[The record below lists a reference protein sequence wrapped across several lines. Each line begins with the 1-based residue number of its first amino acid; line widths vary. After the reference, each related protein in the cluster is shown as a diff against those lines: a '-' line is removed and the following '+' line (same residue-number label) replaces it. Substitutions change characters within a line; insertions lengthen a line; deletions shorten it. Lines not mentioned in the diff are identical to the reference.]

1 MHVSNYSKHKDH
13 HQAPVKQSLQRFESL
28 RGTNSLL
35 HPAHTHDV
43 CPLPLASFLFEGRVE
58 DKPVQTQ
65 MPATSVEL
73 SLSSLMGILKHAQPT
88 KQACQHTSQ
97 TGKKAYPWIHIEQRT
112 GEDAD
117 CQGENSTANHHQQKR
132 WLPHMQSEI
141 ILDSPQQA
149 VLLILVMGDTG
160 VYLQYY
166 ESWCVLMNMQK
177 HEYALLRR
185 GCGPIC
191 HL

>member
-1 MHVSNYSKHKDH
+1 MHVSNYSKHKNH

-65 MPATSVEL
+65 MPGTSVGL
-73 SLSSLMGILKHAQPT
+73 SLSSLMGILKHAQPA

-97 TGKKAYPWIHIEQRT
+97 TGKKAYP
-112 GEDAD
+112 
-117 CQGENSTANHHQQKR
+117 
-132 WLPHMQSEI
+132 
-141 ILDSPQQA
+141 
-149 VLLILVMGDTG
+149 
-160 VYLQYY
+160 
-166 ESWCVLMNMQK
+166 
-177 HEYALLRR
+177 
-185 GCGPIC
+185 
-191 HL
+191 